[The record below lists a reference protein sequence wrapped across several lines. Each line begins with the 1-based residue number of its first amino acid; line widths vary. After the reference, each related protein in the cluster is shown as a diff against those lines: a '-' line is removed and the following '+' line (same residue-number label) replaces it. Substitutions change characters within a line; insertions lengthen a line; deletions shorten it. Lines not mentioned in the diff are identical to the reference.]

1 MIEFKNVSL
10 QLGGRGILR
19 NVSFRV
25 EKGQS
30 VLLAGNSGV
39 GKSTILKLILG
50 LIKPTEGSIRVLGQ
64 EISHLPE
71 KRLLQI
77 RQQCGMVFQE
87 GALFDSLTIEENVGF
102 FLRENKK
109 FTAEQVFHKVV
120 EILEYLGLEQY
131 LHYYPSQLSGGMKK
145 RVAIARAIIANPSIL
160 LYDEPTAGLD
170 PISANRVVE
179 LIDDLRTRM
188 SVTSVIVSHEI
199 HYFLDVVDRM
209 ILLKEGTIFYDG
221 VPQLNLFANANPSKA
236 KYKIN
241 NGERLYGII

>member
-10 QLGGRGILR
+10 NLSGKVIL
-19 NVSFRV
+19 NNISFRI

-50 LIKPTEGSIRVLGQ
+50 LIKPTEGSIRVFGQ
-64 EISHLPE
+64 EVSHLPE
-71 KRLLQI
+71 RELLKI
-77 RQQCGMVFQE
+77 RQKCGMVFQE

-109 FTAEQVFHKVV
+109 LTAEQVHHKVV
-120 EILEYLGLEQY
+120 EILDYLGLEKY

-179 LIDDLRTRM
+179 LIDDLRNRM
-188 SVTSVIVSHEI
+188 NVTSVIVSHEI
-199 HYFLDVVDRM
+199 HYFLDVIDRM
-209 ILLKEGTIFYDG
+209 IILKEGGIFYDG
-221 VPQLNLFANANPSKA
+221 MPQLNLISQPPKLNLKN
-236 KYKIN
+236 KIN
-241 NGERLYGII
+241 KEERLYGDV

>member
-10 QLGGRGILR
+10 NLSGKVIL
-19 NVSFRV
+19 NNISFRI

-50 LIKPTEGSIRVLGQ
+50 LIKPTEGSIRVFGQ
-64 EISHLPE
+64 EVSHLPE
-71 KRLLQI
+71 KKLLKI
-77 RQQCGMVFQE
+77 RQKCGMVFQE

-109 FTAEQVFHKVV
+109 LTAEQVHHKVV
-120 EILEYLGLEQY
+120 EILDYLGLEKY

-179 LIDDLRTRM
+179 LIDDLRKRLN
-188 SVTSVIVSHEI
+188 VTSMIVSHEI
-199 HYFLDVVDRM
+199 HYFLDVIDRM
-209 ILLKEGTIFYDG
+209 IILKEGGIFYDG
-221 VPQLNLFANANPSKA
+221 MPQLNLISQPPKLNLKN
-236 KYKIN
+236 KIN
-241 NGERLYGII
+241 KEERLYGVV